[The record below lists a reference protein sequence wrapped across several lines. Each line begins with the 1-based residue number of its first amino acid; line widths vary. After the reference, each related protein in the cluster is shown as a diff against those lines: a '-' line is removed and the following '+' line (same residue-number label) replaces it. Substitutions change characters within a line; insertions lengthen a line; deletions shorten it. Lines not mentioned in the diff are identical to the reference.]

1 MMKNVFVDT
10 GECNLVVLVIILLFK
25 ASKVT
30 LTLTPPN
37 SGIRIIYYED
47 DTMDHQNLK
56 HRRDSK
62 R

>member
-25 ASKVT
+25 ASKVV
-30 LTLTPPN
+30 
-37 SGIRIIYYED
+37 YED
-47 DTMDHQNLK
+47 DTMDHQNLN